1 MMYVFHIKF
10 SISRKLS
17 QVASN
22 IFKNIHEQN
31 ANKEINI
38 TYSHIPHLNL
48 QSKSQM
54 LYLYFSTNINRA
66 YSVPGPHNLGH
77 KFTSLS
83 NKPKDK
89 RWFDIL
95 PEFQTTKLSRHFC
108 VQKHTNNSKCPL
120 VHAITTALHL
130 PNQSVC

>member
-38 TYSHIPHLNL
+38 TFSHIPHLNL

-89 RWFDIL
+89 IWFDICARIPNDKIISPFL
-95 PEFQTTKLSRHFC
+95 YAKISPNVRQFVCLLVIKLKIR
-108 VQKHTNNSKCPL
+108 PL
-120 VHAITTALHL
+120 KA
-130 PNQSVC
+130 Q